1 MKKICRLMVAIVFA
15 AVAAPAV
22 ADDTVAMKIE
32 NPSIVIIGEAPFPH
46 NVNGAIACLA
56 VTGGVVAH
64 EAGARMHLPFVC
76 RKRIDKT
83 SPLLMRSLMQ
93 RDKLKVTF
101 SFFRRAMGGA
111 DELLYTIELKDA
123 RISDIRFARN
133 ETAESDASTSTGH
146 GGSALPTSTV
156 TPYEEAITFTKFTKV
171 TWTYK
176 TSPTCTDNEASTDPP
191 QL

>member
-1 MKKICRLMVAIVFA
+1 MVAIVFA

-32 NPSIVIIGEAPFPH
+32 NPSIIIIGEAPFSH

-64 EAGARMHLPFVC
+64 ETGARMHSPFVC

-101 SFFRRAMGGA
+101 KFFRGTMQGG

-123 RISDIRFARN
+123 RISGIHFARI
-133 ETAESDASTSTGH
+133 ETAGSDASTGP
-146 GGSALPTSTV
+146 GGSAPRTSTV
-156 TPYEEAITFTKFTKV
+156 TPYEEVITFTKFTKV
-171 TWTYK
+171 TWTYG
-176 TSPTCTDNEASTDPP
+176 TGPTCTDNAASTDTP